1 MKQYYFFHNYFHWC
15 YFFTKQVSLDGI
27 KAQVVKVHVEGV
39 ARTCEELVMGNVR
52 PIFRVKQFEELIFTA
67 QDIR

>member
-1 MKQYYFFHNYFHWC
+1 M
-15 YFFTKQVSLDGI
+15 SLDGI

-39 ARTCEELVMGNVR
+39 ARTSEELVLGNVR
-52 PIFRVKQFEELIFTA
+52 PIFRVQQFEELVLTA